1 MPSISETFYEPCT
14 DMWRQGDILIN
25 FDYGQ
30 EKINLAVLATP
41 QCDIYWEKAEYFLFV
56 EAGDFRASLLKIVD
70 PGYQLD
76 ADTRDGIKEL
86 SKSKLKEIFD
96 HILRAVSEFMS
107 QKLD

>member
-1 MPSISETFYEPCT
+1 
-14 DMWRQGDILIN
+14 MWRQGDILIN